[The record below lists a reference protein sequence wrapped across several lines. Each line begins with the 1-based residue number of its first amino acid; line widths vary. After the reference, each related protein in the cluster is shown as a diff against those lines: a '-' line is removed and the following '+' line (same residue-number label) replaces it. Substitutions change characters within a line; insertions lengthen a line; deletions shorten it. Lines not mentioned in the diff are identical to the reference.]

1 MSAVVHSVNAASGGG
16 VPKSPV
22 ASARLHYGGLE
33 GDKQND
39 LRYHG
44 GPQRAVCLYS
54 FEKIRGLQAEGH
66 PIDVGTTGEN
76 LTIEGLDWDALA
88 VGDRLQVGNALI
100 ELTSMT
106 APCHVIADQ
115 FHEEDSGRVDHRR
128 FPGWSRWCAAVL
140 EEAVVS
146 PGDAVRMA
154 QQ

>member
-1 MSAVVHSVNAASGGG
+1 MTGLVHSVCVREGGG
-16 VPKSPV
+16 VPKLPLR
-22 ASARLHYGGLE
+22 AARLGVEGIE
-33 GDKQND
+33 GDK
-39 LRYHG
+39 RRS
-44 GPQRAVCLYS
+44 PRRAVIIYS
-54 FEKIRGLQAEGH
+54 LERIEGLREEGH
-66 PIDVGTTGEN
+66 PIAAPGSLGEN
-76 LTIEGLDWDALA
+76 ITIEGLDWDTLA

-100 ELTSMT
+100 ELTTTT